1 MITTMLSLLLYLV
14 LQFSGVDQ
22 DPKQQDQMQTTQQVV
37 KPKPI
42 DGDWEDG
49 D

>member
-1 MITTMLSLLLYLV
+1 MLSLLLYLA
-14 LQFSGVDQ
+14 LQLSGVDQ
-22 DPKQQDQMQTTQQVV
+22 DSKQQDQMQTTQQVV

>member
-1 MITTMLSLLLYLV
+1 MLTLFLYLV
-14 LQFSGVDQ
+14 LQFAGVDQ
-22 DPKQQDQMQTTQQVV
+22 NSQQQEQYTVQSQSY
-37 KPKPI
+37 KPI

>member
-1 MITTMLSLLLYLV
+1 MLSLLLYLL

-22 DPKQQDQMQTTQQVV
+22 DTKDQDQPQTQQVLGS
-37 KPKPI
+37 KPI

>member
-1 MITTMLSLLLYLV
+1 MLSLLLYLA
-14 LQFSGVDQ
+14 LQLSGVDQ
-22 DPKQQDQMQTTQQVV
+22 DSKQQDQPQTAQQVLNS
-37 KPKPI
+37 KPI